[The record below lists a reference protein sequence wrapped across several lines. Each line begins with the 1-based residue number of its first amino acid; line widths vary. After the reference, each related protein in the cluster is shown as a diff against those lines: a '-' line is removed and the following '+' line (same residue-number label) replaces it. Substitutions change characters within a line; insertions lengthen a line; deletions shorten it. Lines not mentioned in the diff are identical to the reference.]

1 LFDKLTQLWRRLL
14 IYARRNQ
21 FDRELEEEMQFH
33 LEMKAKENIAE
44 GKSVEEARYAARRQF
59 GNQTLLLEASRD
71 MWGFRPLETLAQD
84 MRYGLRIFICVVFSF
99 LSSFRSETSH
109 VNHQKPTNRVAGGD
123 RDR

>member
-1 LFDKLTQLWRRLL
+1 MSKIGEMWRRLGML
-14 IYARRNQ
+14 ARREG
-21 FDRELEEEMQFH
+21 FERELEEEMRLH
-33 LEMKAKENIAE
+33 RVMKERELIA
-44 GKSVEEARYAARRQF
+44 GGAASEEARYAARRQF
-59 GNQTLLLEASRD
+59 GSQTLLLEASRD
-71 MWGFRPLETLAQD
+71 MWGFRSLESLAQD